1 MELRLI
7 IHRNVTFGA
16 CPKCKQESM
25 LERVKTSSKYE
36 KIFLMIIRF
45 KKYHC
50 KSCKWYGNLFMYTI
64 PRNYKKVLLN
74 YLIISSIAAL
84 SSLLVSTIIKMIFNP

>member
-7 IHRNVTFGA
+7 IYRNVTFGA
-16 CPKCKQESM
+16 CPKCKQNAT
-25 LERVKTSSKYE
+25 LERVKTNSKFE
-36 KIFLMIIRF
+36 KIFLMLIRF

-74 YLIISSIAAL
+74 YLIITSIVIL
-84 SSLLVSTIIKMIFNP
+84 ISLLISFLIKTALNP

>member
-1 MELRLI
+1 MELRII

-16 CPKCKQESM
+16 CPKCKQNAT
-25 LERVKTSSKYE
+25 LERVKTNSRYE

-64 PRNYKKVLLN
+64 SKNYKKVLLN
-74 YLIISSIAAL
+74 YLIIISIVILSSI
-84 SSLLVSTIIKMIFNP
+84 LVSFLIKKALNP